1 MNRTM
6 LAAAGAVAVVVGTLL
21 APSAAA
27 QDIGLREYPCSDQF
41 RVPWALDAWNGTKK
55 VAFSPFGT
63 DNIHCVSFHG
73 MTAVYQLDPQGRK
86 HALNPP
92 SGFLSSVVASQ
103 LYFWDPATY

>member
-6 LAAAGAVAVVVGTLL
+6 LVAACALAVGLGTVL
-21 APSAAA
+21 APNAAA

-41 RVPWALDAWNGTKK
+41 RVPWALDAWNGINK
-55 VAFSPFGT
+55 VAFSPFGS

-73 MTAVYQLDPQGRK
+73 MTAIYQLDPQGRK

-92 SGFLSSVVASQ
+92 SAFSIGAFARQ
-103 LYFWDPATY
+103 LYFWDSATY

>member
-6 LAAAGAVAVVVGTLL
+6 LVAAGALAVGIGTVL
-21 APSAAA
+21 APGAAA
-27 QDIGLREYPCSDQF
+27 QDIGLRDYPCSDQF
-41 RVPWALDAWNGTKK
+41 RVPWVLDAWNGTNK

-73 MTAVYQLDPQGRK
+73 MTVAYQLDPEGKK

-92 SGFLSSVVASQ
+92 SGLIGAFAGQ
-103 LYFWDPATY
+103 LYFWDPATS